1 VSPRRIVI
9 GTCLIAL
16 AAAGTSS
23 AFADG
28 VTKKHHN
35 EVCLVLAQDDNGD
48 VTKDFC
54 VTWPGVDTQ

>member
-1 VSPRRIVI
+1 MSPRRVII

-28 VTKKHHN
+28 GISKKHHN
-35 EVCLVLAQDDNGD
+35 ELCLVLAQDDSGD

-54 VTWPGVDTQ
+54 VTWPGPTQ